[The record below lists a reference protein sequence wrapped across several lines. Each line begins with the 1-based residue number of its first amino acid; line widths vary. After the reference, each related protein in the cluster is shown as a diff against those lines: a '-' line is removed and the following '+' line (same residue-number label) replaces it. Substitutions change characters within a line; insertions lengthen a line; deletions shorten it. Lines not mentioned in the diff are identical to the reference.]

1 MKIFI
6 EHDNTGGFSLERN
19 ALMGIH
25 KHLERMTAKLRSLG
39 VNHIKLKYFYDKKNA
54 IKEGEIK
61 KEA

>member
-6 EHDNTGGFSLERN
+6 EHDNTGGFSLERS
-19 ALMGIH
+19 ALMGAH
-25 KHLERMTAKLRSLG
+25 KHLEKMTAKLRSLG
-39 VNHIKLKYFYDKKNA
+39 VSHIKLKYYYDKKA